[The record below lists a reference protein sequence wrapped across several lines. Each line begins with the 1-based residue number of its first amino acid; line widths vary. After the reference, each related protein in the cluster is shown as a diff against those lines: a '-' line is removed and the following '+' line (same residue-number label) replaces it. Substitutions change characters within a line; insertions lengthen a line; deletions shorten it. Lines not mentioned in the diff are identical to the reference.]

1 MAEHHC
7 PSPSGIGERTGKKK
21 QPKVELVGQDKNYC
35 VTNTVTEPHFVPPEE
50 KKKACF
56 FTFGK
61 ATEFVKERKHNF
73 KHREFPSLLKTAE
86 ATTLAGCYSLFLD
99 VSSPCTV

>member
-50 KKKACF
+50 KKK
-56 FTFGK
+56 
-61 ATEFVKERKHNF
+61 KHAF
-73 KHREFPSLLKTAE
+73 SHLEKLLN
-86 ATTLAGCYSLFLD
+86 L
-99 VSSPCTV
+99 